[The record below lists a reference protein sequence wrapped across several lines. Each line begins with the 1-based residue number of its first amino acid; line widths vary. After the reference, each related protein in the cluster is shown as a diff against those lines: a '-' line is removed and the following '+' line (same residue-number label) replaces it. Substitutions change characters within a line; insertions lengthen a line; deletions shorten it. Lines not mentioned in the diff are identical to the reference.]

1 MANKE
6 IILSG
11 VVIAKNNEELLKDC
25 IASLS
30 FCDEIIVVDGGS
42 TDGTVSLAKKLG
54 ARVVK
59 GALDNFSRQREIGK
73 NEAKGKWILYIDTD
87 ERVSHELKEQILYTI
102 SNEKE
107 IHAFRIKRQNY
118 YLGNHPWPKIEKL
131 ERLFQKKYLNGW
143 HGRLHETAMV
153 EGEIG
158 ELNGLLLHYTH
169 RNLSS
174 MLAKTIE
181 WSGYEAQLR
190 LESKHP
196 KMTWWRFPRVML
208 TAFYDS
214 YIRQGGWKMGTAGL
228 IESMYQAY
236 SMFITYARLWELQ
249 QKK

>member
-1 MANKE
+1 MVNKE
-6 IILSG
+6 IVLSG
-11 VVIAKNNEELLKDC
+11 VVIAKNSEDVIKDC
-25 IASLS
+25 IISLS
-30 FCDEIIVVDGGS
+30 FCEEVIIVDGGS
-42 TDGTVSLAKKLG
+42 TDRTVPLAKKLG
-54 ARVVK
+54 AKVVK
-59 GALDNFSRQREIGK
+59 GVGNNFSKQREIGR
-73 NEAKGKWILYIDTD
+73 NESKGKWILYIDTD
-87 ERVSHELKEQILYTI
+87 ERVSEELKKEILHVV
-102 SNEKE
+102 SHEKI

-131 ERLFQKKYLNGW
+131 ERLFQKKYLKGW
-143 HGRLHETAMV
+143 YGTLHETAMV
-153 EGEIG
+153 EGEMG
-158 ELNGLLLHYTH
+158 ELDGLLLHYTH

-190 LESKHP
+190 ADAHHP

-214 YIRQGGWKMGTAGL
+214 YIRQGGWKIGTAGL